1 MEEKITESKR
11 DIPAFNTARKQV
23 DVSGMGLSEQFA
35 LSFDDFRTAIK
46 QELAALDDRISALE
60 SARLKNETI
69 T

>member
-1 MEEKITESKR
+1 MKTKITDQKCE
-11 DIPAFNTARKQV
+11 IPTFNTERREV

-46 QELAALDDRISALE
+46 QELSALDDRIKALE